1 MLRWIDLGEAA
12 LRYELSGDGGPVVL
26 LLHEMGGS
34 LESWDFV
41 LPLLTPRCRVLRYDQ
56 RGAGL
61 SEKPR
66 FPLTMPAQGNDAVAL
81 MDALGI
87 AEPVVVVGMAVG
99 GALALHLAAAHPGR
113 VRGAVVSSP
122 ATGVAGPGRE
132 ALLARA
138 DEMETKGAR
147 AVVDAGLAT
156 SYPPA
161 MRGDA
166 ARFAHCRASRLG
178 VDPAGQAA
186 TARMLAGLD
195 MTADLASITC
205 PVLVLAARH
214 DLTRPPERVQPVA
227 DAIAGAEMRV
237 VESGHFMAIQ
247 TPELMAEVIL
257 GFMDRLPA

>member
-1 MLRWIDLGEAA
+1 MMRWIDLDGAA
-12 LRYELSGDGGPVVL
+12 LRYHDTGGDGPALL

-34 LESWDFV
+34 LESWDFM
-41 LPLLTPRCRVLRYDQ
+41 LPLLAPRCRVLRYDQ

-66 FPLTMPAQGNDAVAL
+66 TPLTMPAQGHDAVAL

-87 AEPVVVVGMAVG
+87 TQPVIVVGMAVG

-122 ATGVAGPGRE
+122 ATGVNEAGRV

-138 DEMETKGAR
+138 EEMETKGAR
-147 AVVDAGLAT
+147 AVVDTGLMT

-166 ARFAHCRASRLG
+166 ERFAHCRASRLG

-186 TARMLAGLD
+186 TARMLADLD
-195 MTADLASITC
+195 MAADLASIAC
-205 PVLVLAARH
+205 PVLVLAAKH
-214 DLTRPPERVQPVA
+214 DLTRPPERVKPVA
-227 DAIAGAEMRV
+227 DAIAGAEFRE

-247 TPELMAEVIL
+247 TPELMAAAIL
-257 GFMDRLPA
+257 GFVARL

>member
-1 MLRWIDLGEAA
+1 MMRFIDLDGAA
-12 LRYELSGDGGPVVL
+12 LRYELAGDQGPVLL

-34 LESWDFV
+34 LESWDFMV
-41 LPLLTPRCRVLRYDQ
+41 PMLTRTCRVLRYDQ

-66 FPLTMPAQGNDAVAL
+66 APLVMADQGRDAVAL
-81 MDALGI
+81 MDAVGI
-87 AEPVVVVGMAVG
+87 TAPVIVIGMAVG
-99 GALALHLAAAHPGR
+99 GALALHLAGAHPTR

-122 ATGVAGPGRE
+122 ATGVEGAGRD

-138 DEMETKGAR
+138 TEMETKGAR
-147 AVVDAGLAT
+147 AVVDTGLAT

-166 ARFAHCRASRLG
+166 ARFAHCRASRLA

-195 MTADLASITC
+195 MRADLAAIRC
-205 PVLVLAARH
+205 PVLVLAAKH
-214 DLTRPPERVQPVA
+214 DLTRPPPRVKPVA
-227 DAIAGAEMRV
+227 EAIAGAEFRE

-247 TPELMAEVIL
+247 TPELMAEAVL
-257 GFMDRLPA
+257 GFVATLA